1 MINKSLYDKSFYES
15 THSHV
20 YSAQK
25 IFEIIFKHL
34 KPRSII
40 DIGCGSG
47 SWLKAASEM
56 GVKNLTGIEGNWLKP
71 EMLIAENI
79 NLLIHD
85 ISSSLPRLSKYDLAI
100 TLEVAEHLSESRSK
114 SFIEDLCGLSDVVL
128 FSAAIPHQGGDNHLN
143 EQWQSYWNGLFRKN
157 NFVARDI
164 IRPIIWEDENI
175 KAWYKQNCILYIN
188 EKIDSKIDNLRNQ
201 NPLDIVH
208 PDIFWNNPDK
218 YKFMQIIKNDQKI
231 EKNHQKYKLLL
242 VTNFIVVATI
252 FLIFFLYR

>member
-25 IFEIIFKHL
+25 IFEIIFKYL
-34 KPRSII
+34 KPKSII
-40 DIGCGSG
+40 DVGCGSG

-85 ISSSLPRLSKYDLAI
+85 ISNSLPRLSKYDLAI

-114 SFIEDLCGLSDVVL
+114 SFIE
-128 FSAAIPHQGGDNHLN
+128 A
-143 EQWQSYWNGLFRKN
+143 
-157 NFVARDI
+157 
-164 IRPIIWEDENI
+164 
-175 KAWYKQNCILYIN
+175 KQ
-188 EKIDSKIDNLRNQ
+188 
-201 NPLDIVH
+201 
-208 PDIFWNNPDK
+208 IF
-218 YKFMQIIKNDQKI
+218 NDQKI
-231 EKNHQKYKLLL
+231 DIIDFQQTE
-242 VTNFIVVATI
+242 V
-252 FLIFFLYR
+252 